1 MHLQQVGTGK
11 IKLFQTLQGGKC
23 SDSTIILVTVNP
35 RPEKPVIYRKGFVL
49 YSSSKTGN
57 QWFLF
62 DKPIQPDLAITGSL
76 GYWSFGAK
84 GSNEVAKATFS
95 TIPLNAGI
103 QYRFPTSGFYPFI
116 GAETFLF
123 FNSVSV
129 EYLGYKSSDS
139 ETKFGFVPLVGG
151 AFKIAP
157 NLELRVS
164 LKYTIIFT
172 SGSNTTYLNLLGGI
186 HFFI

>member
-1 MHLQQVGTGK
+1 MKKFIVLIGLVSIIFSQSAFAQRGRSFSKMTIGGEIGLGIPTGD
-11 IKLFQTLQGGKC
+11 F
-23 SDSTIILVTVNP
+23 SDGANT
-35 RPEKPVIYRKGFVL
+35 GFGLNGVFS
-49 YSSSKTGN
+49 Y
-57 QWFLF
+57 F
-62 DKPIQPDLAITGSL
+62 IQPDLAITGSL

-103 QYRFPTSGFYPFI
+103 QYRFPASGFYPFI

-139 ETKFGFVPLVGG
+139 ETNFGFVPLVGG

>member
-1 MHLQQVGTGK
+1 MKKFFVFLALVFVIFSYDTFAQRGRMISKMSLGGDIGLGIPTGD
-11 IKLFQTLQGGKC
+11 F
-23 SDSTIILVTVNP
+23 SDGANTGFGLNGVFSYFIQRDLV
-35 RPEKPVIYRKGFVL
+35 L
-49 YSSSKTGN
+49 
-57 QWFLF
+57 
-62 DKPIQPDLAITGSL
+62 TGSI
-76 GYWSFGAK
+76 GYWSFGLKESSENFK
-84 GSNEVAKATFS
+84 GTFT

-103 QYRFPTSGFYPFI
+103 QYRFSAGGFYPFI

-129 EYLGYKSSDS
+129 EFLGYKSSDS

-157 NLELRVS
+157 NMEFRVN

-172 SGSNTTYLNLLGGI
+172 EDSNTTYLNLLGGI
-186 HFFI
+186 HFFL

>member
-1 MHLQQVGTGK
+1 
-11 IKLFQTLQGGKC
+11 
-23 SDSTIILVTVNP
+23 
-35 RPEKPVIYRKGFVL
+35 
-49 YSSSKTGN
+49 
-57 QWFLF
+57 
-62 DKPIQPDLAITGSL
+62 
-76 GYWSFGAK
+76 
-84 GSNEVAKATFS
+84 
-95 TIPLNAGI
+95 
-103 QYRFPTSGFYPFI
+103 
-116 GAETFLF
+116 LF

-139 ETKFGFVPLVGG
+139 ETKFGIVPLVGG

>member
-1 MHLQQVGTGK
+1 MK
-11 IKLFQTLQGGKC
+11 KFF
-23 SDSTIILVTVNP
+23 LVFALIALLVSYYGYAQ
-35 RPEKPVIYRKGFVL
+35 R
-49 YSSSKTGN
+49 SKTVTKMQIGGDVGLGIPTGDFSDGAN
-57 QWFLF
+57 TGFGINGVWTYFF
-62 DKPIQPDLAITGSL
+62 QPDLALTGSI

-103 QYRFPTSGFYPFI
+103 QYRFSASGFKPFI

-157 NLELRVS
+157 NMEFRVT

-186 HFFI
+186 HYNI